1 MRKLVPCSPIRGGQ
15 FVCIS
20 KNAINIL
27 KVYTVVV
34 NLAFQQHNTGKKNN
48 KTFIK
53 HRIVCVYSESTFL
66 FFPLCIDFSF
76 HRILPI
82 RVVGM
87 PTINNPTLV
96 YTV

>member
-34 NLAFQQHNTGKKNN
+34 NLVFQQHNTGKKTIRPLSN
-48 KTFIK
+48 IELYVS
-53 HRIVCVYSESTFL
+53 IPSQL
-66 FFPLCIDFSF
+66 FFFFPSALTFYFIEYFQSE
-76 HRILPI
+76 
-82 RVVGM
+82 
-87 PTINNPTLV
+87 
-96 YTV
+96 